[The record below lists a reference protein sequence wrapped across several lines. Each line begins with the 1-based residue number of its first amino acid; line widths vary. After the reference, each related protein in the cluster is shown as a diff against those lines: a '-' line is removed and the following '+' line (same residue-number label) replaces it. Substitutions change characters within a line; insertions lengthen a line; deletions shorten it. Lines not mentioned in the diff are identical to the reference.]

1 MRDYLT
7 ENRLVLRKYR
17 LGDEEALYNAVTESF
32 YELTNRSFYRTY
44 ASGFT
49 PDYAKEDVQSRI
61 LNWDERKSYT
71 FLIEELL
78 PMSDGNDHNSLVTNN
93 RRNEIW

>member
-17 LGDEEALYNAVTESF
+17 LGDEEALYNA
-32 YELTNRSFYRTY
+32 
-44 ASGFT
+44 SGFT
-49 PDYAKEDVQSRI
+49 PDNAKEDVQSRI

-71 FLIEELL
+71 FLIEECCACPTATITIPSSRIIYATKYGKTGQL
-78 PMSDGNDHNSLVTNN
+78 T
-93 RRNEIW
+93 RR